1 MEAILEL
8 YRADIAKYVTD
19 RIEKRQIRMVFDA
32 IPGQLNKQNKRFKY
46 TRLGKNL
53 RFANLETAFDWLE
66 HAGVALP
73 ATKVGEPAF
82 PLGLSAESNMLKLYL
97 CDVGLLTAQLMGD
110 VDIEFAMCLSMLL
123 GTLHDA
129 S

>member
-1 MEAILEL
+1 
-8 YRADIAKYVTD
+8 
-19 RIEKRQIRMVFDA
+19 MVFDA

-110 VDIEFAMCLSMLL
+110 VDIEFAMRLSMLL
-123 GTLHDA
+123 GTLHGA
-129 S
+129 SWDGDECPGKPLFR